1 MRKKYDAAAE
11 LAIIFIKYVP
21 ICFFWMTALFG
32 VLLGAEELHRN
43 WAGVLQSFFIMS
55 VAAVAGTTF
64 IHRFGIWATNKKM
77 KQAQNAQEGA

>member
-1 MRKKYDAAAE
+1 MKHRYDAAAE

-21 ICFFWMTALFG
+21 ICFFWMTVFFG
-32 VLLGAEELHRN
+32 ILLGTEELQRN

-64 IHRFGIWATNKKM
+64 IHRFGIWAVNKKA
-77 KQAQNAQEGA
+77 KRVEHAQKSA